1 MVEMESAP
9 VPVVSFKN
17 VLEVIAEVQ
26 LYHEQARL
34 IVAGRLL
41 AGVDRYLESGQHA
54 GTAEVKTALALLG
67 GELKASFDELRHRA
81 AECSSTL
88 DDWHAPD
95 WLVAQTFMG
104 VTTFYKLD
112 PDGSL
117 WIKMHGT
124 MDDVGI
130 MDQLATVREVDLF
143 KKWVPFCNTSKLL
156 TRLGVVELIAYF
168 SLSLPGVRRDC
179 VLHAYGCDSVME
191 DSCILI
197 QGQSVEEVPEGVEVP
212 EFKGWRNG
220 RMDVKAFKAK
230 IEILSP
236 TSARTSI
243 VANVDPNAPVPQA
256 LVNFVVRKMAGM
268 FLYCLKQA
276 AKPIST
282 DESNCHR
289 RRIEEDQGFYKDW
302 LLPRFERFYRQ
313 KGWAI
318 GDDLAAAGATSA
330 RGSLNPSNKTKKSKS
345 SRSCSPFGR
354 KPGPRVKR
362 ALKRLKFTR
371 RRDQPPAD
379 VHAPQV
385 ETLGID
391 DRLLEKWQT
400 RKDNRRGV
408 RARAWLYLSMDSFDG
423 DQAFISDGS
432 SPGASAAEIPT
443 ALLNDMDAISLDQ
456 DSSPS
461 STLTIPEP
469 AAAAAAAAAAVGAQ
483 SERLSPGRLARDQ
496 MQGERTPDGATS
508 EADTGAAAAAAAAAA
523 VRGGDEEQEEQ
534 RETRTEEPSAANTER
549 ETVEEE
555 DDDEDYDDDDDDD
568 DDEFEWGAAKH
579 IFVLS
584 SAGKPVFSLQGDE
597 QRLSTLMSLIQA
609 LLSMCADC
617 DDGDEM
623 ESISAGSRRFVFL
636 KRGNLVLVAVSS
648 LGTGMLG
655 DDERD
660 EGSGAGVRG
669 EKDEPECE
677 SFMRLQ
683 LEYLYASILFLL
695 TSKVQGIFLRSP
707 GYDLRGLLG
716 GADTSLRG
724 IIELAEPSRGRG
736 RMLAS
741 GVETVWMDPAIRLRV
756 ARALQSA
763 QAASAMSGALYAI
776 WVCGEKLVS
785 LAQPRA
791 PSHRLTSRD
800 LLLLVNFVATQP
812 ALRTA
817 ESWTPVCFPRFQET
831 GYLYAYIAFLEDP
844 ASAPPP
850 LENTNQKPSSSDSS
864 SSAEKNSRA
873 GGADGSRDA
882 QGDSNG
888 DRTSKK
894 KGLPTGGEAGA
905 GGDSCVILVSV
916 ENSSEQF
923 EAFRRTRTALESRFR
938 SSLGTYWDRYLGAG
952 AAVERE
958 GILTKFCTQM
968 QALHFYYCLRGKH
981 GGAPCVTQCLSSP
994 FVDPKF
1000 AKDPSAQR
1008 RVWDYY
1014 TRAALRL
1021 RRGSCQEGR
1030 VFCRRGDSSSSRADW
1045 IFNGAGGGGGGVQ
1058 RSREARDGGDRE
1070 GGEGGENSEQDLATA
1085 LFESDPEHSLV
1096 YEIGENVTVM
1106 SLFGQREDGAGG
1118 GGRWTSSSS
1127 GGGVGT
1133 WGNRDELHAC
1143 FPSSVPP
1150 EAAYKAA
1157 VRLAAIVRRDWEW
1170 LFVTGTGS
1178 AK

>member
-1 MVEMESAP
+1 MVETGSIS
-9 VPVVSFKN
+9 VPIVSFKN

-26 LYHEQARL
+26 AYHEEARL
-34 IVAGRLL
+34 VVAGRLL
-41 AGVDRYLESGQHA
+41 AAVDRYLESGQHA
-54 GTAEVKTALALLG
+54 GRAEVKAAVALLG
-67 GELKASFDELRHRA
+67 GDLKASFDELRQRA
-81 AECSSTL
+81 AECASTL

-95 WLVAQTFMG
+95 WLIAQTFMG
-104 VTTFYKLD
+104 VTTFYKVD

-117 WIKMHGT
+117 WVKMHGT

-130 MDQLATVREVDLF
+130 LDQLATVREVDLF
-143 KKWVPFCNTSKLL
+143 NKWVPFCSTSKLL
-156 TRLGVVELIAYF
+156 TRLGIVELIAYF
-168 SLSLPGVRRDC
+168 AVSLPGVGRDC

-197 QGQSVEEVPEGVEVP
+197 QGRSVEE
-212 EFKGWRNG
+212 
-220 RMDVKAFKAK
+220 
-230 IEILSP
+230 
-236 TSARTSI
+236 
-243 VANVDPNAPVPQA
+243 
-256 LVNFVVRKMAGM
+256 VRKMAGM

-289 RRIEEDQGFYKDW
+289 RRIEEDETFYKNW
-302 LLPRFERFYRQ
+302 LVPRFERFYRQ
-313 KGWAI
+313 QGWAV
-318 GDDLAAAGATSA
+318 GDGLGVIESGGGSLHSSNKNKRATS
-330 RGSLNPSNKTKKSKS
+330 R
-345 SRSCSPFGR
+345 RSCSPFGR

-362 ALKRLKFTR
+362 ALKRLRLTR
-371 RRDQPPAD
+371 RRDRPPVD
-379 VHAPQV
+379 EPRPQV

-391 DRLLEKWQT
+391 ERLVEKWQERRDT
-400 RKDNRRGV
+400 RRGSTT
-408 RARAWLYLSMDSFDG
+408 AGHDGEMDSFDG
-423 DQAFISDGS
+423 GQAFISDGS
-432 SPGASAAEIPT
+432 SPDVSAAEIPA
-443 ALLNDMDAISLDQ
+443 ALLNDMDDISLDA
-456 DSSPS
+456 DVTPPNN
-461 STLTIPEP
+461 STSDNPGHQEPEP
-469 AAAAAAAAAAVGAQ
+469 AAGTVVGNQ
-483 SERLSPGRLARDQ
+483 RGGLSPRQMARNQ
-496 MQGERTPDGATS
+496 VQGEHTPDGTASVTS
-508 EADTGAAAAAAAAAA
+508 VVVDVDAA
-523 VRGGDEEQEEQ
+523 VPGRGEGAQL
-534 RETRTEEPSAANTER
+534 ETAVAAPPAPAIGVCTEEPASAEAER
-549 ETVEEE
+549 KAGGGEDDEE
-555 DDDEDYDDDDDDD
+555 DDVDGVA

-584 SAGKPVFSLQGDE
+584 SAGKPVFSFQGDE
-597 QRLSTLMSLIQA
+597 QRLSALMGLIQA
-609 LLSMCADC
+609 LLSLCADC

-623 ESISAGSRRFVFL
+623 ESITAGSRRFVFL

-648 LGTGMLG
+648 SETGVLG
-655 DDERD
+655 DGEDD
-660 EGSGAGVRG
+660 EGSRSDVRG
-669 EKDEPECE
+669 EKDAPECE

-695 TSKVQGIFLRSP
+695 TSKVQGIYLRSP
-707 GYDLRGLLG
+707 GYDLRDLLG

-741 GVETVWMDPAIRLRV
+741 GVETVWMDPAIRSRV
-756 ARALQSA
+756 ARTLQSA
-763 QAASAMSGALYAI
+763 QAASSTSGALYAI

-785 LAQPRA
+785 MAQPRA

-844 ASAPPP
+844 PSAAPPP
-850 LENTNQKPSSSDSS
+850 HASTNWKPP
-864 SSAEKNSRA
+864 SAESSGTHQSTRGS
-873 GGADGSRDA
+873 GGARN
-882 QGDSNG
+882 DSNG
-888 DRTSKK
+888 GTTHMK
-894 KGLPTGGEAGA
+894 KGSPTAEEAGV
-905 GGDSCVILVSV
+905 GGNSCIILVSV

-938 SSLGTYWDRYLGAG
+938 SALGTHWDRYLGAG
-952 AAVERE
+952 AAVERK

-994 FVDPKF
+994 FVDARF
-1000 AKDPSAQR
+1000 ANDPVAQR
-1008 RVWDYY
+1008 RVWGYY

-1030 VFCRRGDSSSSRADW
+1030 VFCHRGESGSSNNADW
-1045 IFNGAGGGGGGVQ
+1045 IFNGGGGGGRGGA
-1058 RSREARDGGDRE
+1058 RGSREARDEGNRE
-1070 GGEGGENSEQDLATA
+1070 GEREGAREQDLATA
-1085 LFESDPEHSLV
+1085 LFESDPEHSLA
-1096 YEIGENVTVM
+1096 YEIGDNVTVM
-1106 SLFGQREDGAGG
+1106 SLFGQREDGVGG
-1118 GGRWTSSSS
+1118 GGRWASSSS
-1127 GGGVGT
+1127 GDFGS

-1157 VRLAAIVRRDWEW
+1157 VRLTAIVRRDWEW